1 MIKVY
6 ENLIMVFFVLAIVLL
21 VSAVGNIELDYWK
34 TGIICGV
41 FGFLSMILCLVCQHK
56 QYQMSMKKY
65 QMTYNYYMKNTK

>member
-41 FGFLSMILCLVCQHK
+41 FGFLSMILCLVCQNK
-56 QYQMSMKKY
+56 QYKMSMKKY

>member
-41 FGFLSMILCLVCQHK
+41 FGFLSMILCLVCQNK